1 MQAIAI
7 YKYYVNLKYTIICVL
22 CCMYYSNVAAQK
34 ISANIDRNKILIGE
48 QITLQLKAE
57 QIDLTKYT
65 LEKWFV
71 LSDTFNHFEVVQKN
85 RIDTIGVGSK
95 TDFIQI
101 IQLTSFD
108 SGYWQMPQFEI
119 QLQDIATGIV
129 TPFSTNVLQVAVL
142 PVDVTSLKDY
152 HDIKTIETVTIA
164 KDWRWLIVAVV
175 GAVVLFFL
183 ILWLLSKKKKI
194 KPIAVNNTPTH
205 TWALSEIE
213 KLVDKKLVEQEQY
226 PLFYTE
232 LILICKSFSDAT
244 LKINSTATTVDE
256 YMLQLKGRVGNE
268 TIQLQYFQ
276 LLRLSNAV
284 KFAKYIPAP
293 NNNQDA
299 VETAKAFIK
308 TLHQFQ
314 FKP

>member
-1 MQAIAI
+1 MQAMATC
-7 YKYYVNLKYTIICVL
+7 KYYINLKCTIICVL
-22 CCMYYSNVAAQK
+22 CCIYYNNVAAQK
-34 ISANIDRNKILIGE
+34 ISASVDRNKILIGE

-65 LEKWFV
+65 LEKWFLV
-71 LSDTFNHFEVVQKN
+71 SDTFNHFEVVQKN

-95 TDFIQI
+95 TDFIQT

-108 SGYWQMPQFEI
+108 SGYWQMPQFEM
-119 QLQDIATGIV
+119 QLNDISTGVVTAFATNI
-129 TPFSTNVLQVAVL
+129 LQVAVL
-142 PVDVTSLKDY
+142 PVDVTNLKDY
-152 HDIKTIETVTIA
+152 HDIKAIETVTIA
-164 KDWRWLIVAVV
+164 KDWRWLIVAIV
-175 GAVVLFFL
+175 GALMLFFL
-183 ILWLLSKKKKI
+183 ILWVLSKKKKI
-194 KPIAVNNTPTH
+194 KPIAVKNTPTD

-213 KLVDKKLVEQEQY
+213 KLVDKKLIEQEQY
-226 PLFYTE
+226 QLFYTE

-284 KFAKYIPAP
+284 KFAKYVPATT
-293 NNNQDA
+293 NNHEA